1 MSRLLF
7 VLVIPVL
14 ALAVVACGGSAK
26 SIEAL
31 ATEAAD
37 VQPSRTPHVVARG
50 LKFDT
55 KTIVVPARTEVS
67 IEFENRDAGTVHN
80 ISVYR
85 DSSAKER
92 IYEGE
97 LFRGSETKTYTF
109 TSPDAGAYYFRC
121 DAHPD
126 MNGAFVA
133 K

>member
-1 MSRLLF
+1 MSRFLL

-14 ALAVVACGGSAK
+14 ALTAAACGGSGK

-37 VQPSRTPHVVARG
+37 VQPSRTHHVVARG

-55 KTIVVPARTEVS
+55 KTIVVPASTEVS

-85 DSSAKER
+85 DSSAKEKM
-92 IYEGE
+92 YAGE
-97 LFRGSETKTYTF
+97 LFRGSETRTYTF
-109 TSPDAGAYYFRC
+109 ASPDAGTYYFKC

-126 MNGAFVA
+126 MNGAFIA